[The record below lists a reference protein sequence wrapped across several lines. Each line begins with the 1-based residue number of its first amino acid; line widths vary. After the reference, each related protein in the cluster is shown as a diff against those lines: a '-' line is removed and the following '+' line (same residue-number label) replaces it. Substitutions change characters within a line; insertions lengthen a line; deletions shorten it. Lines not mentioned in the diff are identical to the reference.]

1 MTSTDL
7 SKVHESVLQCNLSY
21 WQAIEKELLLEL
33 RLTYSKQSEI
43 YDELSKRKEKQMTS
57 KITKEDVMK
66 ASMQIGQLQEMFE
79 NAPNSKKIDGL
90 TFTLKQRGNT
100 SFDYDTDSGKT
111 SQHVYA
117 VGDFFIALNGVYYSY
132 NGLTLQSWE
141 FVQPKTVQKVEYVK
155 V

>member
-1 MTSTDL
+1 
-7 SKVHESVLQCNLSY
+7 
-21 WQAIEKELLLEL
+21 
-33 RLTYSKQSEI
+33 
-43 YDELSKRKEKQMTS
+43 MTS
-57 KITKEDVMK
+57 KVITKEDVMK
-66 ASMQIGQLQEMFE
+66 ASMQIGEFQRMFE
-79 NAPNSKKIDGL
+79 DTPSSAVINGL
-90 TFTLKQRGNT
+90 KFTIKQRGVT

>member
-1 MTSTDL
+1 
-7 SKVHESVLQCNLSY
+7 
-21 WQAIEKELLLEL
+21 
-33 RLTYSKQSEI
+33 
-43 YDELSKRKEKQMTS
+43 MTS

-66 ASMQIGQLQEMFE
+66 ASMQIGQFQEMFE
-79 NAPNSKKIDGL
+79 DAPSSKKIDGL
-90 TFTLKQRGNT
+90 IFTLKQRGDT
-100 SFDYDTDSGKT
+100 SFDYDNDSGKT